1 MNRPEQ
7 KQSRCGT
14 GENGVTMIIKEE
26 IKGSIIVNGDIAAIR
41 LAPPESKDVVY
52 VAYALFTQGPEYQI
66 LPSVLVDDWGN
77 EIAGMQLYDWIKENG
92 LQFPRAEVFGVTP
105 SGGRVQYFL
114 RDLELFEK
122 FPVYAFSDADADDAS
137 GIAVQAILVPD
148 ETVSTYEAC
157 SPLEGLSPMLAR
169 GQLAWWCV
177 NPQINSLEFLS

>member
-1 MNRPEQ
+1 
-7 KQSRCGT
+7 
-14 GENGVTMIIKEE
+14 MIIKEE

-77 EIAGMQLYDWIKENG
+77 EIAGMQLYDWIK
-92 LQFPRAEVFGVTP
+92 
-105 SGGRVQYFL
+105 
-114 RDLELFEK
+114 
-122 FPVYAFSDADADDAS
+122 DDAS